1 MEKEYLDVLDQY
13 GNRTGIVKTRE
24 NVHQSGDFHRVVH
37 TWIFNDKYEILLQ
50 KRSQQKENHP
60 GCWDISS
67 AGHVHALESSL
78 DALKR
83 EAKEELG
90 INLDPKN
97 AQFITTIKRIKNPLN
112 QELADIFLYK
122 MQGNEVFHF
131 NDNEVEDAKYFSIAQ
146 IKMFLQNLDSKVVFR
161 EEYPIIFQKIE
172 QEKNLQL

>member
-37 TWIFNDKYEILLQ
+37 TWIFNDKHEILLQ
-50 KRSQQKENHP
+50 KRSLQKENHP

-67 AGHVHALESSL
+67 AGHVHALENSI
-78 DALKR
+78 DAVKR

-90 INLDPKN
+90 IQIDLNKVK
-97 AQFITTIKRIKNPLN
+97 FITTIKRTKNPHN
-112 QELADIFLYK
+112 QELVDIYLLKLENNTSFYF
-122 MQGNEVFHF
+122 MDE
-131 NDNEVEDAKYFSIAQ
+131 EVEDAKYFSIPQ
-146 IKMFLQNLDSKVVFR
+146 IKIFLQNPSSKVVLR

-172 QEKNLQL
+172 EEKNLQ